1 MTRKNYYTSNFIKMY
16 NFAASILFNDIDQL
30 RLPPKAAWVQQ
41 VVSTVFPG
49 AWFRNIRQCFFVFRQ
64 LSRLFF

>member
-1 MTRKNYYTSNFIKMY
+1 MY
-16 NFAASILFNDIDQL
+16 NFAASILFYDIAQL

-49 AWFRNIRQCFFVFRQ
+49 AWLHKIKQCFFVFRQ
-64 LSRLFF
+64 LSQLFF